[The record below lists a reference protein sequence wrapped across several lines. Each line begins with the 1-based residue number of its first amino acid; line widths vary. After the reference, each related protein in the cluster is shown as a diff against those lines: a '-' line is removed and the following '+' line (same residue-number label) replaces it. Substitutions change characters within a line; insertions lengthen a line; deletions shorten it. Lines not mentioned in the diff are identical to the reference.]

1 MIVVTDSTPIISLAK
16 IDKLHLLRD
25 IFGKIYVPNAVYKE
39 VVLKGKGISQI
50 KR

>member
-25 IFGKIYVPNAVYKE
+25 IFGEIYVKN
-39 VVLKGKGISQI
+39 LCSQCCL
-50 KR
+50 